1 MLDVDGVTVRR
12 QAAVLLD
19 DIDWRV
25 RAGERWVVLG
35 ANGAGKTTLLQV
47 ATGAIRPTSGRVS
60 LLGEDLAGAD
70 LDELL
75 PQVGWASAAL
85 AEELPRDER
94 VTDVVLTA
102 TYAAVRRGSEAYDGA
117 DVARAE
123 QLLGQLGCRE
133 LAGRRFGT
141 LSEGERK
148 RVQLARALMPDPELL
163 VMDEPAAGLD
173 LGGRE
178 ALVRRL
184 RRLADDPTAPTL
196 VMVTHHVE
204 EIPAGFTHALLLR
217 RGAVVESGPI
227 GEVLHERT
235 LSACFGI
242 PLWVSRH
249 NGRFSAQARV

>member
-47 ATGAIRPTSGRVS
+47 ATGTIRPTSGRVT
-60 LLGEDLAGAD
+60 LLGEDVAEAD

-75 PQVGWASAAL
+75 PRVGWSSAAL

-94 VTDVVLTA
+94 VADVVLTA
-102 TYAAVRRGSEAYDGA
+102 TYAALRRGSEDYHRD

-184 RRLADDPTAPTL
+184 RRLAEDPAAPTL

-227 GEVLHERT
+227 GEVLDERT